1 MFSVGS
7 SSIVYGGEIRTKT
20 EGPISEYIIV
30 YKDGNIELV
39 TTSPNN
45 KNKQAK
51 IVDGNYLKDKN
62 NVEYV
67 QPNIEYVTFKTPND
81 PKFMFQQNL
90 QISQFNTVTFWDRS
104 VGGTTNVVAVLDS
117 GVDINHPDLKD
128 NIYKSPKEVK
138 NGKDDDG
145 NGYVDDLNGWNTVTN
160 TGEMYDDNGHGTHC
174 AGIIGATTNNSIGVA
189 GINWNVKI
197 LPVKFMD
204 YAGRGN
210 TYAMVKAIDYIIKLK
225 K

>member
-39 TTSPNN
+39 TTSPNSR
-45 KNKQAK
+45 NKQAK

-81 PKFMFQQNL
+81 PKFIFQQNL

-128 NIYKSPKEVK
+128 NINE
-138 NGKDDDG
+138 
-145 NGYVDDLNGWNTVTN
+145 L
-160 TGEMYDDNGHGTHC
+160 
-174 AGIIGATTNNSIGVA
+174 
-189 GINWNVKI
+189 
-197 LPVKFMD
+197 
-204 YAGRGN
+204 
-210 TYAMVKAIDYIIKLK
+210 
-225 K
+225 